1 MKIKKKYTYNNVVN
15 SLPGILNNWMFHK
28 IDNSLKQQLSIA
40 MLVEYG
46 PESFLYNDGGYRRIK
61 DFRFVDTIDPSVL
74 DLSIGYYK
82 PIDVKVSV

>member
-1 MKIKKKYTYNNVVN
+1 MKIKKKYTYNHIVS

-28 IDNSLKQQLSIA
+28 IDNSLKQQLSMA

-46 PESFLYNDGGYRRIK
+46 AGSFLYGDGGYRRIR
-61 DFRFVDTIDPSVL
+61 DFKFVDTADPSVL

-82 PIDVKVSV
+82 PIDVKVSI